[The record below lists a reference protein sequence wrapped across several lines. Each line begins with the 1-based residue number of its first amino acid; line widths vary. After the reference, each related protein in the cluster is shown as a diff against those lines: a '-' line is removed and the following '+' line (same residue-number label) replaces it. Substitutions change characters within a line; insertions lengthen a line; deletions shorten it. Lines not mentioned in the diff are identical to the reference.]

1 MESDAKQT
9 EMNWDWENWNTS
21 ERLLVGSF
29 VATVASLIL
38 PWRDQIL
45 YSRMGLMVIEWWI
58 AVALL
63 AYSAIKILG
72 GSEISKKVAIIFSV
86 ISILFA
92 LVNIGAKIE
101 TIEADGFLFLVDT
114 MVDLNGVGAY
124 LFLAASASNL
134 VGALMYQKKSV

>member
-29 VATVASLIL
+29 VAIVASLIL

-72 GSEISKKVAIIFSV
+72 GSEISKKIAIILAV

-92 LVNIGAKIE
+92 LVNIAAKIE
-101 TIEADGFLFLVDT
+101 TIEADGFLFSVDT